1 MTLAL
6 RFNRHFESP
15 FTEDILS
22 RQSEGQRGEGGVVP
36 DAHDEEKQIGES
48 SQSHGVHRVVEEGVG
63 GEGVEVSMNFREVPR
78 GICMFP
84 DSSRNLYV
92 PEHTDSSRR
101 SSSRNLYVPVLHISI
116 LSFDVEVRPLPT
128 DSLLEHPRCT
138 LLSLRAQTKLWFLII
153 DIRVMVVYFHHLLTL
168 SFLSAL
174 SHESMVLPL
183 QSLSFLSVL

>member
-63 GEGVEVSMNFREVPR
+63 GEGVEVSMNFR
-78 GICMFP
+78 
-84 DSSRNLYV
+84 
-92 PEHTDSSRR
+92 TR
-101 SSSRNLYVPVLHISI
+101 SSSRNLYVPGFLEESVCSRTYRFLEEKFLEESVCSRLAH
-116 LSFDVEVRPLPT
+116 LYPL
-128 DSLLEHPRCT
+128 LRC
-138 LLSLRAQTKLWFLII
+138 
-153 DIRVMVVYFHHLLTL
+153 
-168 SFLSAL
+168 
-174 SHESMVLPL
+174 
-183 QSLSFLSVL
+183 